1 MRMSV
6 LLLIACALVWGA
18 PRAALAAKMDSATQ
32 TVRINADSALYSLE
46 DEIITID
53 GNVSIESGDLKVKG
67 AKLVYSN
74 TTHIAVLS
82 GSPVVLTRGKTT
94 KATAG
99 RIEVHLDDSMAK
111 AWDGISVDHRDGPV
125 TATFKCASM
134 DMNYKTG
141 DVTARVGVE
150 MTYRDEDQEKAFRE
164 KKKKSGSGDAAALNV
179 AVSPA
184 RITAGQVSFNL
195 ETGALRAGQV
205 VHVVLPEL
213 TLDAMDVHGNFE
225 EKYLEAVG
233 GIYAEMNDMS
243 AKAGRAIILYGKRQ
257 AVFEKGV
264 RATRG
269 ADVMT
274 GERVEMDYTPGK
286 RMVRVKGPVDIQ
298 LKIPQDTGNGQDGG
312 AGQ

>member
-1 MRMSV
+1 MLALACV
-6 LLLIACALVWGA
+6 LAWGA
-18 PRAALAAKMDSATQ
+18 PRAAHAAKSDSATQ

-53 GNVSIESGDLKVKG
+53 GNVSIESGDLKVRG

-99 RIEVHLDDSMAK
+99 RIQINLDESVAK
-111 AWDGISVDHRDGPV
+111 AWDGISLDHRDGPV

-134 DMNYKTG
+134 DMNYQTG

-164 KKKKSGSGDAAALNV
+164 KKKKSRAGDTAALNV

-184 RITAGQVSFNL
+184 RISAGQVSFNL
-195 ETGALRAGQV
+195 ETSALRAGQV
-205 VHVVLPEL
+205 VHVALPEL
-213 TLDAMDVHGNFE
+213 TLDATDVHGNLK
-225 EKYLEAVG
+225 EKYLEAAG
-233 GIYAEMNDMS
+233 GIHAEMNDMN
-243 AKAGRAIILYGKRQ
+243 AKAGRAVIYYGKRQ

-286 RMVRVKGPVDIQ
+286 RTVRVKGPVDIQ
-298 LKIPQDTGNGQDGG
+298 LKIPQDTGNGQHGG
-312 AGQ
+312 AGK